1 MKTVNNR
8 LTAYR
13 ISGVLI
19 LVLLFVMLSGCQG
32 KERKQYK
39 FGATYMQMNNP
50 YFMDMNAHLE
60 ELVEANGDI
69 LICRD
74 PSQDQEKQNE
84 QILDMIEEGVDGI
97 FLNPV
102 NWETVEPAL
111 IACKE
116 AGVPLFCI
124 DTLVKNDEYVAF
136 SILSDNYDA
145 GVQCAKDIMKKKK
158 SAKIIT
164 IISPGTNSII
174 DRVKGLED
182 TIKGHPEYEI
192 VEVAEG
198 GGELEVSMEVIGE
211 VIDKG
216 VEFDVVL
223 GGNDPSALGALAA
236 LQMRKMQDDG
246 ILIYGIDGSPDGKVM
261 INEGYLEGSSAQ
273 RPIVMADMAVDMAYD
288 YMNGKDVEKMV
299 IVPVTL
305 ITKDNIDKFDIAGWQ

>member
-1 MKTVNNR
+1 MNKFHSR
-8 LTAYR
+8 IKYR
-13 ISGVLI
+13 FGGVLL
-19 LVLLFVMLSGCQG
+19 LVLLVCMLAGCKG
-32 KERKQYK
+32 NERKQYK

-50 YFMDMNAHLE
+50 YFEDMNAHLE

-116 AGVPLFCI
+116 AGVPLFCV
-124 DTLVKNDEYVAF
+124 DTLVKNEDYVAF

-164 IISPGTNSII
+164 IVSPGTNSII
-174 DRVKGLED
+174 ERVRGLED
-182 TIKGHPEYEI
+182 TIKGHDEYEI
-192 VEVAEG
+192 VETVEG
-198 GGELEVSMEVIGE
+198 GGELEVSMEVINDA
-211 VIDKG
+211 IKRG
-216 VEFDVVL
+216 VDFDVIL

-236 LQMRKMQDDG
+236 LQLHQMQDDG

-273 RPIVMADMAVDMAYD
+273 RPIVMADMAVEMAYE
-288 YMNGKDVEKMV
+288 YMAGEEVEKLV

-305 ITKDNIDKFDIAGWQ
+305 ITKDNIDKFDMAGWQ

>member
-1 MKTVNNR
+1 MKTINNR

-198 GGELEVSMEVIGE
+198 GGELEVSMEVIGD

-288 YMNGKDVEKMV
+288 YMNGKEVEKMV